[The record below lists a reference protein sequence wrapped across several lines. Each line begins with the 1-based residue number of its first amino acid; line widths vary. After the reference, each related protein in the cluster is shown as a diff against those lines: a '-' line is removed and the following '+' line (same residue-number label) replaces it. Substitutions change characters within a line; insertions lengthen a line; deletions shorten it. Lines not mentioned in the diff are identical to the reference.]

1 MVFDTIVQVAKIGKI
16 DSSLNTIELIKNC
29 LKLYK
34 CLNRMMIIALPLWF
48 KKLNGR
54 ESIK

>member
-29 LKLYK
+29 LKL
-34 CLNRMMIIALPLWF
+34 N
-48 KKLNGR
+48 
-54 ESIK
+54 